1 MQGMFDVGLS
11 VWVKT
16 RLTTA
21 SAVFYFQGR
30 SFDFVGVLCTCFGL
44 GFWHLGFWLFVFWI
58 LAFGLWAF
66 GCLGFGRL
74 GIGCLGFS
82 VWASVFGLQCLGFS
96 VWASVWAFGVWP
108 SGVWDFGVWAGR
120 TTEEQNVQCLFL

>member
-21 SAVFYFQGR
+21 SAVFLLSR
-30 SFDFVGVLCTCFGL
+30 SQLLFRWCGL
-44 GFWHLGFWLFVFWI
+44 GFGHFGFLFLFLGFGF

-96 VWASVWAFGVWP
+96 VWASVWAFGVWA
-108 SGVWDFGVWAGR
+108 SGVWAFGVWAGR
-120 TTEEQNVQCLFL
+120 TTEEQNFQCVFL

>member
-21 SAVFYFQGR
+21 SAVFLLSR
-30 SFDFVGVLCTCFGL
+30 SQLGIRWCGVHVLWAWLLALGL
-44 GFWHLGFWLFVFWI
+44 LVFGFWF

-96 VWASVWAFGVWP
+96 VWASVWAFGVWA
-108 SGVWDFGVWAGR
+108 SGAWDFGVWAGR
-120 TTEEQNVQCLFL
+120 TTEEQNVQFVFL